1 MSARAE
7 AIGQGQRLWPSDHR
21 DFLKQDLPSAFAA
34 ERMISIVKDNY
45 PENLKP
51 RFDAGCGV
59 EEPFEEWWPKVALDA
74 LNWARVTT
82 HTTWPRAS

>member
-1 MSARAE
+1 
-7 AIGQGQRLWPSDHR
+7 
-21 DFLKQDLPSAFAA
+21 
-34 ERMISIVKDNY
+34 MISIVKDNY